1 MSSLPAQLYTAEQV
15 RHIEQRVFS
24 AGTAAGTLMHRAG
37 LRAYRI
43 LREKWPNARRVS
55 IVCGPGNNGG
65 DGYVIA
71 ALAAKAG
78 LEVQLVQH
86 GEPRSA
92 DARAALTEAREAGAK
107 LIPYHAGALGQSD
120 VVVDALLGIGLS
132 NQPRAPYTEII
143 AKINAVDAPCL
154 SVDIPSG
161 LLADSGAAA
170 GSLIKANVT
179 ATFVG
184 LKIGL
189 FTGRGPDCTG
199 EVLFDDLGVGES
211 VRVEPH
217 FATRLSSRWVRAVLP
232 LREASFH
239 KGQAGHL
246 LVVGGGPAMA
256 GAAWLAG
263 AAALRCG
270 AGRVTI
276 ACHPTSVAAIAA
288 GSPELMVRSVSGPA
302 DLTGLLDQ
310 MDAIVVGPGLGRD
323 SWGTALLAL
332 ILDKADPSL
341 LDADALNLL
350 SLDRQPVRGS
360 VVTPHPAEAARLLGQ
375 STDNVSGDRPG
386 AVRAISKALDAVC
399 VLKGCGT
406 LVCSDED
413 ALLLCDRGNPGMASA
428 GMGDLLSGVIGSLR
442 AQGLSPL
449 QAAGAGTWI
458 HSAAADLAAP
468 AGGPV
473 GLIAGD
479 LMPYLRLLRNCPDK
493 ADEVSRHGL

>member
-1 MSSLPAQLYTAEQV
+1 MNSLPAQLYTTDQV
-15 RHIEQRVFS
+15 RRIEQRVFS
-24 AGTAAGTLMHRAG
+24 TGTAAATLMQRAG
-37 LRAYRI
+37 LHAYRI
-43 LREKWPNARRVS
+43 LRGRWPKARRVS
-55 IVCGPGNNGG
+55 IACGPGNNGG
-65 DGYVIA
+65 DGYVIG

-78 LEVQLVQH
+78 LEVQLIQLA
-86 GEPRSA
+86 EPRSA
-92 DARAALTEAREAGAK
+92 HARSALIGARDAGAK
-107 LIPYHAGALGQSD
+107 LIAYDAGVLGDTD
-120 VVVDALLGIGLS
+120 VVVDALLGIGLT
-132 NQPRAPYTEII
+132 NEPRAPFTKII
-143 AKINAVDAPCL
+143 AEINSVDAPCL

-161 LLADSGAAA
+161 LLADSGAAP
-170 GSLIKANVT
+170 GSLIMANVT
-179 ATFVG
+179 ATLIG

-189 FTGRGPDCTG
+189 FTGRGPDCAG

-211 VRVEPH
+211 VRMEPH
-217 FATRLSSRWVRAVLP
+217 FATRLSSQWVRAVLP

-239 KGQAGHL
+239 KGKAGHL
-246 LVVGGGPAMA
+246 LVVGGGPGMA

-276 ACHPTSVAAIAA
+276 ACHPTSAVAIAA
-288 GSPELMVRSVSGPA
+288 GSPELMVQSVSGPA
-302 DLTGLLDQ
+302 DLTDLLDK

-323 SWGTALLAL
+323 PWGAALLAL
-332 ILDKADPSL
+332 ILDKVDPSL

-350 SLDRQPVRGS
+350 SSDRQPVPGAI
-360 VVTPHPAEAARLLGQ
+360 VTPHPAEAARLLGQ
-375 STDNVSGDRPG
+375 LTSDVNVDRPR

-399 VLKGCGT
+399 VLKGSGT

-413 ALLLCDRGNPGMASA
+413 DLLLCDRGNPGMASA
-428 GMGDLLSGVIGSLR
+428 GMGDLLSGVIGSLC

-468 AGGPV
+468 ADGPV

-479 LMPYLRLLRNCPDK
+479 LMPYLQLLRNCPDK
-493 ADEVSRHGL
+493 ADEVSHHSL

>member
-1 MSSLPAQLYTAEQV
+1 MNSLPAQLYTAEQV
-15 RHIEQRVFS
+15 RRIEQRVFS

-43 LREKWPNARRVS
+43 LREKWPGARRIS

-78 LEVQLVQH
+78 LEAQLVQY

-92 DARAALTEAREAGAK
+92 GARDALTEAREAGAK
-107 LIPYHAGALGQSD
+107 LNPYHAGALGQSD

-132 NQPRAPYTEII
+132 NEPRAPFTEII
-143 AKINAVDAPCL
+143 AEINAVDAPCL

-189 FTGRGPDCTG
+189 FTGRGPDCAG

-217 FATRLSSRWVRAVLP
+217 FANRLSSRWVRAVLP

-246 LVVGGGPAMA
+246 LLVGGGPGMA

-276 ACHPTSVAAIAA
+276 ACHPTSAAAIAA
-288 GSPELMVRSVSGPA
+288 GSPELMVQSVSGPA
-302 DLTGLLDQ
+302 DLMGLLDQ
-310 MDAIVVGPGLGRD
+310 MDAIVVGPGLGCD
-323 SWGTALLAL
+323 AWGTALLAL

-350 SLDRQPVRGS
+350 SLDRQPVGGS
-360 VVTPHPAEAARLLGQ
+360 IVTPHPAEAARLLGQ
-375 STDNVSGDRPG
+375 STDNVTSDRPG
-386 AVRAISKALDAVC
+386 AVRAISKALDTVC
-399 VLKGCGT
+399 VLKGSGT

>member
-1 MSSLPAQLYTAEQV
+1 MSSLPAQLYTADQV
-15 RHIEQRVFS
+15 RRIEQRVFS
-24 AGTAAGTLMHRAG
+24 TGIAAGTLMQRAG
-37 LRAYRI
+37 LRAYHI
-43 LREKWPNARRVS
+43 LRARWPKARRVS

-78 LEVQLVQH
+78 LEAQLIQQ

-92 DARAALTEAREAGAK
+92 DARAALTGAREAGAK
-107 LIPYHAGALGQSD
+107 LIPYHAGALGDTD

-132 NQPRAPYTEII
+132 NEPRAPFTQIITEM
-143 AKINAVDAPCL
+143 NAVDAPCL

-189 FTGRGPDCTG
+189 FTGRGPDCAG

-217 FATRLSSRWVRAVLP
+217 FATRLSSQWVRAVLP
-232 LREASFH
+232 LRQASFH

-246 LVVGGGPAMA
+246 LVVGGGPGMA

-288 GSPELMVRSVSGPA
+288 GSPELMVQSVSAPA

-323 SWGTALLAL
+323 SWATALLAL
-332 ILDKADPSL
+332 ILDKSDPSL

-350 SLDRQPVRGS
+350 SLDRQPVPGS
-360 VVTPHPAEAARLLGQ
+360 IVTPHPTEAARLLGQ
-375 STDNVSGDRPG
+375 LTDYVSGDRPG
-386 AVRAISKALDAVC
+386 AARAISKAVDAVC
-399 VLKGCGT
+399 VLKGSGT
-406 LVCSDED
+406 LVCSDGGP
-413 ALLLCDRGNPGMASA
+413 LLLCDRGNSGMASA

-493 ADEVSRHGL
+493 ADEVSRHGF

>member
-1 MSSLPAQLYTAEQV
+1 M
-15 RHIEQRVFS
+15 I
-24 AGTAAGTLMHRAG
+24 AG
-37 LRAYRI
+37 
-43 LREKWPNARRVS
+43 
-55 IVCGPGNNGG
+55 
-65 DGYVIA
+65 
-71 ALAAKAG
+71 LAAKAG
-78 LEVQLVQH
+78 LEVQLVSY

-107 LIPYHAGALGQSD
+107 LVPYYTGALGDTD
-120 VVVDALLGIGLS
+120 VLVDALLGIGLS
-132 NQPRAPYTEII
+132 NEPRAPIAEII
-143 AKINAVDAPCL
+143 SEMNAVDAPCL
-154 SVDIPSG
+154 CVDIPSG
-161 LLADSGAAA
+161 LLADSGAAV
-170 GSLIKANVT
+170 GSLIKANIT

-189 FTGRGPDCTG
+189 FTGRGPDCAG

-211 VRVEPH
+211 IRVEPH

-232 LREASFH
+232 SREASFH
-239 KGQAGHL
+239 KGLAGHL
-246 LVVGGGPAMA
+246 LVVGGGPGMA

-263 AAALRCG
+263 VAALRCG

-350 SLDRQPVRGS
+350 SLDRQPVPGS
-360 VVTPHPAEAARLLGQ
+360 IVTPHPAEAARLLGK
-375 STDNVSGDRPG
+375 STDNVSDDRPG
-386 AVRAISKALDAVC
+386 AVSAISKALDAVC
-399 VLKGCGT
+399 VLKGSGT
-406 LVCSDED
+406 LVCSDEGV
-413 ALLLCDRGNPGMASA
+413 LLLCDRGNPGMASA

-458 HSAAADLAAP
+458 HSAAADLAARVC
-468 AGGPV
+468 GTV

-493 ADEVSRHGL
+493 ADEVSRHGS

>member
-1 MSSLPAQLYTAEQV
+1 MNSLPAKLYTADQV
-15 RHIEQRVFS
+15 RRIEQRVFS
-24 AGTAAGTLMHRAG
+24 TGTAAATLMQRAG
-37 LRAYRI
+37 LHAYRI
-43 LREKWPNARRVS
+43 LRGKWPKARRVS
-55 IVCGPGNNGG
+55 IACGPGNNGG
-65 DGYVIA
+65 DGYVIG

-78 LEVQLVQH
+78 LEVQLIQH
-86 GEPRSA
+86 AEPRSA
-92 DARAALTEAREAGAK
+92 HARSALTGACNAGAK
-107 LIPYHAGALGQSD
+107 LISYHAGALSDTD
-120 VVVDALLGIGLS
+120 VVVDALLGTGLT
-132 NQPRAPYTEII
+132 NEPRAPFTKII
-143 AKINAVDAPCL
+143 AAINSVDAPCL

-161 LLADSGAAA
+161 LLADSGAAS
-170 GSLIKANVT
+170 GSLIKADVT
-179 ATFVG
+179 ATFVA

-189 FTGRGPDCTG
+189 FTGRGPDCAG
-199 EVLFDDLGVGES
+199 EILFDDLGVGES
-211 VRVEPH
+211 VRMEPH
-217 FATRLSSRWVRAVLP
+217 FATRLSSQWVRAVLP

-239 KGQAGHL
+239 KGKAGHL
-246 LVVGGGPAMA
+246 LVVGGGPGMA

-276 ACHPTSVAAIAA
+276 ACHPTCVAAIAA
-288 GSPELMVRSVSGPA
+288 GSPELMVQSVSAPA
-302 DLTGLLDQ
+302 DLTDLLDK

-323 SWGTALLAL
+323 SWGAALLAL
-332 ILDKADPSL
+332 ILDKVDPSL

-350 SLDRQPVRGS
+350 SSDRQPVPGA
-360 VVTPHPAEAARLLGQ
+360 VVTPHPAEAARLLGKLT
-375 STDNVSGDRPG
+375 SDVNVDRPQ
-386 AVRAISKALDAVC
+386 AVRAISKELDAVC
-399 VLKGCGT
+399 VLKGSGT

-413 ALLLCDRGNPGMASA
+413 DLFLCDRGNPGMASA

-493 ADEVSRHGL
+493 ADEVSHHGL

>member
-1 MSSLPAQLYTAEQV
+1 MTSLPAQLYTTDQV
-15 RHIEQRVFS
+15 RRIEQRVFS
-24 AGTAAGTLMHRAG
+24 AGTAAATLMQRAG
-37 LRAYRI
+37 LHTYRI
-43 LREKWPNARRVS
+43 LRRRWPKARRVS

-78 LEVQLVQH
+78 LQTQLIQQ
-86 GEPRSA
+86 GEARSMGA
-92 DARAALTEAREAGAK
+92 QAALSQARKAGAK
-107 LIPYHAGALGQSD
+107 LIPYHAGALRDTD
-120 VVVDALLGIGLS
+120 VVVDALFGIGLTS
-132 NQPRAPYTEII
+132 APRAPFTEII
-143 AKINAVDAPCL
+143 AEINSVDAPCL

-161 LLADSGAAA
+161 LLADNGAAA
-170 GSLIKANVT
+170 GSLVKADVT

-189 FTGRGPDCTG
+189 FTGRGPDCIG
-199 EVLFDDLGVGES
+199 EVLFDDLGVGGS
-211 VRVEPH
+211 VQVETH
-217 FATRLSSRWVRAVLP
+217 FASRLSSRWVRTVLP
-232 LREASFH
+232 FREASFH

-246 LVVGGGPAMA
+246 LVVGGGSGMA

-276 ACHPTSVAAIAA
+276 ACHPTSAPAIGA
-288 GSPELMVRSVSGPA
+288 GSPELMVQSVSGPA

-323 SWGTALLAL
+323 SWGSALLAL
-332 ILDKADPSL
+332 VLDKADPSL

-350 SLDRQPVRGS
+350 SWDRQPVSGS
-360 VVTPHPAEAARLLGQ
+360 IVTPHPAEAARLLGQ
-375 STDNVSGDRPG
+375 PTGDVNADRPR
-386 AVRAISKALDAVC
+386 AARAISKALNAVC
-399 VLKGCGT
+399 VLKGSGT
-406 LVCSDED
+406 LVCSDEEP
-413 ALLLCDRGNPGMASA
+413 LLLCDRGNPGMASP

-468 AGGPV
+468 VGGAI
-473 GLIAGD
+473 GLVASD

-493 ADEVSRHGL
+493 ADEVSRHSF

>member
-1 MSSLPAQLYTAEQV
+1 MSPLPAQLYTADQV
-15 RHIEQRVFS
+15 RRIEQRVFS
-24 AGTAAGTLMHRAG
+24 AGTAAGTLMQRAG
-37 LRAYRI
+37 LGAYRI
-43 LREKWPNARRVS
+43 LRGRWPKARRVS

-78 LEVQLVQH
+78 LDVQLVQQ

-92 DARAALTEAREAGAK
+92 DARAALTQAREAGVT
-107 LIPYHAGALGQSD
+107 LIPYHADALGDTD
-120 VVVDALLGIGLS
+120 VMVDALLGIGL
-132 NQPRAPYTEII
+132 NHEPRAPFNEII
-143 AKINAVDAPCL
+143 TKMNAIAAPCL

-170 GSLIKANVT
+170 GSVIKANVT

-189 FTGRGPDCTG
+189 LTGRGPDCAG
-199 EVLFDDLGVGES
+199 EILFDDLGVGES
-211 VRVEPH
+211 VRAEPH
-217 FATRLSSRWVRAVLP
+217 FATRLSAQWVRAVLP
-232 LREASFH
+232 SREAGFH

-246 LVVGGGPAMA
+246 LVVGGGPGMA

-270 AGRVTI
+270 SGRVTI
-276 ACHPTSVAAIAA
+276 ACHPSSVAAIAA
-288 GSPELMVRSVSGPA
+288 GTPELMVRSVSSPA

-332 ILDKADPSL
+332 ILDKANPSL

-360 VVTPHPAEAARLLGQ
+360 IVTPHPAEAARLLGQ
-375 STDNVSGDRPG
+375 STDNVSSDRPR

-399 VLKGCGT
+399 VLKGAGT
-406 LVCSDED
+406 LVCSNEG

-428 GMGDLLSGVIGSLR
+428 GMGDLLSGVIGSFR
-442 AQGLSPL
+442 AQGLSSL

-458 HSAAADLAAP
+458 HSAAADLVAR
-468 AGGPV
+468 AGGTV

-479 LMPYLRLLRNCPDK
+479 LMPYLRLLRNYPDK
-493 ADEVSRHGL
+493 ANEVSRHGL

>member
-78 LEVQLVQH
+78 LEVQLIQH

-107 LIPYHAGALGQSD
+107 LSPYYAGALGQSD

-132 NQPRAPYTEII
+132 NQPRAPFTEII
-143 AKINAVDAPCL
+143 AEINAVDAPCL

-189 FTGRGPDCTG
+189 FTGRGPDCAG

-217 FATRLSSRWVRAVLP
+217 FATRLGSQWVRAVLP

-246 LVVGGGPAMA
+246 LLVGGGPGMA

-360 VVTPHPAEAARLLGQ
+360 IVTPHPAEAARLLGQ
-375 STDNVSGDRPG
+375 STDNVSSDRPG
-386 AVRAISKALDAVC
+386 AVRAISKALDTVC
-399 VLKGCGT
+399 VLKGSGT

-479 LMPYLRLLRNCPDK
+479 LMPYLRLLRNCPGK